1 MKTKNTLGAI
11 YIVAVCSAII
21 GTLWAED
28 NCTTLPPDAGTKQL
42 EIEKIKLLAE
52 HTQDRVEING
62 STRLE
67 NGELDEQIQRRAYGY
82 SEAGQVVVTRSE
94 DQVRVC
100 LR

>member
-1 MKTKNTLGAI
+1 MKTRKALGVI
-11 YIVAVCSAII
+11 YLVASCSAIV

-28 NCTTLPPDAGTKQL
+28 NCTTLPPDASTKQV

-62 STRLE
+62 ITRLE
-67 NGELDEQIQRRAYGY
+67 NNDFDEEIERRAYGY
-82 SEAGQVVVTRSE
+82 SEAGQVFVTRSE
-94 DQVRVC
+94 DQIRVC